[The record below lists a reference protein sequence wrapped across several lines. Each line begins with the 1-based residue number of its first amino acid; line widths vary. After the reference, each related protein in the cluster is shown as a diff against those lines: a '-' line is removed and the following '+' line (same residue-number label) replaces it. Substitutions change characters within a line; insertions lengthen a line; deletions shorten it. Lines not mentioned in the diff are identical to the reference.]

1 MSEPELC
8 GLVLAGG
15 RSSRMHRDKA
25 ALAYHGRSQLAT
37 TFGLLESVVD
47 RCYVSVRAD
56 QIEEPLRKGYPQIVD
71 AEGPGGPIN
80 GILAAQ
86 QRHPQAAWL
95 VLACDLPFL
104 DRASLVH
111 LLDHRDR
118 ARVASAFRSS
128 HDGLPEP
135 LCAVYE
141 PAAAEALPHFVA
153 QGGRCPRK
161 FLITHEAMLIE
172 PLSPTALDNINSAQE
187 YWQAMETLSP
197 DTLNAPRTVTVQYF
211 ALLREQAGCSIESV
225 RSTARTPAQLY
236 AELASR
242 HPFTLPKEMLKVAIN
257 AEFGDW
263 TQPLSEGDTVV
274 FIPPV
279 AGG

>member
-1 MSEPELC
+1 MNEPELC

-71 AEGPGGPIN
+71 AQGPGGPIN

-86 QRHPQAAWL
+86 QQHPQAAWL

-111 LLDHRDR
+111 LLGHRDR
-118 ARVASAFRSS
+118 SRVASAFRSS

-141 PAAAEALPHFVA
+141 PAAAEVLPHFVA